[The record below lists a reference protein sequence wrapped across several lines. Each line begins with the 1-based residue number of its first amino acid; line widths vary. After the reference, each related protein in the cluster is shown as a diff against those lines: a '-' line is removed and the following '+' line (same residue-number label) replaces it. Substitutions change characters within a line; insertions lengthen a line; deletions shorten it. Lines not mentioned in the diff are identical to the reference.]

1 MRGARLYSGVRYQF
15 EEAWIWEH
23 QALVRTRFVAGAE
36 SIRAPFQSIREEIL
50 HQKRDAVE
58 LRDAVVKMRDSMR
71 AHLSNV
77 SGDGFRANAE
87 SELEAAKLER
97 MSGVSMTGFDLKH
110 DLGAIVDIEF
120 LIQFK
125 MLNSAHQ
132 HPLLTRWTDVMR
144 QLDDLE
150 LHQIVDE
157 REKKLLQQAYLS
169 YRAAVHYQ
177 WLGGQIISF
186 EKLNEFRQQVM
197 KVWQDHLGN

>member
-1 MRGARLYSGVRYQF
+1 
-15 EEAWIWEH
+15 
-23 QALVRTRFVAGAE
+23 
-36 SIRAPFQSIREEIL
+36 
-50 HQKRDAVE
+50 
-58 LRDAVVKMRDSMR
+58 
-71 AHLSNV
+71 
-77 SGDGFRANAE
+77 
-87 SELEAAKLER
+87 

-125 MLNSAHQ
+125 MLNWAYK